1 MKKLFH
7 GLFPVLV
14 TTAGFVGLVIV
25 LVNEI
30 GNVRRASRAAAER
43 ELESRTA
50 LVRESLIR
58 PLSRSDFPP
67 V

>member
-7 GLFPVLV
+7 GLFPVLG

-30 GNVRRASRAAAER
+30 GNV
-43 ELESRTA
+43 
-50 LVRESLIR
+50 
-58 PLSRSDFPP
+58 
-67 V
+67 